1 MRVAL
6 LGTGTMGAGMARNL
20 LSAGHEV
27 HAWNRTRERAE
38 PLVADG
44 AVVHDTAAAALDGAG
59 ALVTMLADGDAV
71 AAAVDG
77 LSLDGVPWAQMSTVA
92 VTETAALAARAPGT
106 FVDAPVLGSKPGA
119 ESGEL
124 IVLAAGPPDVRERLA
139 PVFDAVGARTVDLGG
154 EPGAAT
160 RMKLVLNHW
169 VIALVE
175 GLAETV
181 LLAEALDLDPQAF
194 LDVIDGGP
202 MGPPYA
208 KLKGANMVARS
219 YEPNF
224 SLALAHKDA
233 GLIAAAA
240 EAVGA
245 DLPLATLVRERMGM
259 AIEAGHADD
268 DFSATVEAGRA

>member
-38 PLVADG
+38 PLAADG
-44 AVVHDTAAAALDGAG
+44 AVVHDTAAAALGGAG

>member
-38 PLVADG
+38 PLSAHG
-44 AVVHDTAAAALDGAG
+44 AVVHDTPAEALDGAD
-59 ALVTMLADGDAV
+59 ALVTILADAGAV
-71 AAAVDG
+71 TAATRG
-77 LSLDGVPWAQMSTVA
+77 LALDGVPWAQMSTIGVEA
-92 VTETAALAARAPGT
+92 TDALASAGGPA
-106 FVDAPVLGSKPGA
+106 FVDAPVLGSRPQA
-119 ESGEL
+119 EQGQL
-124 IVLAAGPPDVRERLA
+124 TVLASGTSAARDALA
-139 PVFDAVGARTVDLGG
+139 PVFDAVGTRTIDLGDA
-154 EPGAAT
+154 PGAGT

-169 VIALVE
+169 VVALVE

-181 LLAEALDLDPQAF
+181 LLAEGLDLDPQAF
-194 LDVIDGGP
+194 LDIIDGGP

-208 KLKGANMVARS
+208 KLKGTNMIERS

-224 SLALAHKDA
+224 SLKLAHKDA

-240 EAVGA
+240 DAAGIN
-245 DLPLATLVRERMGM
+245 LPLATLVWERMGV
-259 AIEAGHADD
+259 AIAAGHGDA
-268 DFSATVEAGRA
+268 DFSATVEAGRE

>member
-1 MRVAL
+1 MRIAL

-20 LSAGHEV
+20 LSAGHTV
-27 HAWNRTRERAE
+27 RAWNRTRERAE

-44 AVVHDTAAAALDGAG
+44 ATVHDTPGDALAG
-59 ALVTMLADGDAV
+59 SDVLVTMLADGDAV

-92 VTETAALAARAPGT
+92 VPETATLAARAPGT

-124 IVLAAGPPDVRERLA
+124 IVLAAGAPDARDRFA
-139 PVFDAVGARTVDLGG
+139 PLFDAVGARTIDLGD
-154 EPGAAT
+154 EPGTGT

-169 VIALVE
+169 VVALVE

-181 LLAEALDLDPQAF
+181 LLAEGLKLDPQAF
-194 LDVIDGGP
+194 LDIIDGGP

-208 KLKGANMVARS
+208 KLKGGNMIARS

-224 SLALAHKDA
+224 SLKLAHKDA

-240 EAVGA
+240 EEAGV
-245 DLPLATLVRERMGM
+245 DLPLAAVIRQRMGM
-259 AIEAGHADD
+259 AIDAGHGEEDL
-268 DFSATVEAGRA
+268 SATVEAGRA

>member
-20 LSAGHEV
+20 LSAGHEL

-38 PLVADG
+38 PLAADG
-44 AVVHDTAAAALDGAG
+44 AVVHDTPAEALGGADV
-59 ALVTMLADGDAV
+59 LVTMLADGEAV

-92 VTETAALAARAPGT
+92 VAETRALAARALGT

-119 ESGEL
+119 EAGEL
-124 IVLAAGPPDVRERLA
+124 IVLASGRPDVRARLA
-139 PVFDAVGARTVDLGG
+139 PVFDAVGARTIDVGD
-154 EPGAAT
+154 EPGAGT

-181 LLAEALDLDPQAF
+181 LLAEALELEPQAF
-194 LDVIDGGP
+194 LDIIDGGP

-224 SLALAHKDA
+224 SLKLAHKDA

-240 EAVGA
+240 EAAGIDV
-245 DLPLATLVRERMGM
+245 PLARLVRERMGM
-259 AIEAGHADD
+259 AIEAGYGED
-268 DFSATVEAGRA
+268 DFSATVEAGRP

>member
-1 MRVAL
+1 MRIAL

-38 PLVADG
+38 PLAADG
-44 AVVHDTAAAALDGAG
+44 AVVHDTPAEALDGAD
-59 ALVTMLADGDAV
+59 ALVTMLADGPAV
-71 AAAVDG
+71 AAAIDG
-77 LSLDGVPWAQMSTVA
+77 LALDGTPWAQMSTVA
-92 VTETAALAARAPGT
+92 VEETAALAARAPGT

-119 ESGEL
+119 EGGEL
-124 IVLAAGPPDVRERLA
+124 IVLASGPAAARAPLA
-139 PVFDAVGARTVDLGG
+139 PVFDAVGARTIDLGD
-154 EPGAAT
+154 EAGAGT

-181 LLAEALDLDPQAF
+181 LLAEGLELEPQAF

-208 KLKGANMVARS
+208 KLKGTNMVVRS
-219 YEPNF
+219 YEPDF
-224 SLALAHKDA
+224 SLKLAHKDA
-233 GLIAAAA
+233 GLIVAAA
-240 EAVGA
+240 GA
-245 DLPLATLVRERMGM
+245 AGIDLPLATVIRERMGA
-259 AIEAGHADD
+259 AIEAGHGDE